1 MTDIKGILSDQLIT
15 ERFKDFVL
23 ELERE
28 NLGNIDKENKK
39 QMVSKI
45 IRNYEEA
52 KKSDNK
58 FC

>member
-1 MTDIKGILSDQLIT
+1 MTDIKNISGENLT
-15 ERFKDFVL
+15 VENFKNFVL

-28 NLGNIDKENKK
+28 NLRNLDKEDKK

-45 IRNYEEA
+45 VRSYEEA

-58 FC
+58 